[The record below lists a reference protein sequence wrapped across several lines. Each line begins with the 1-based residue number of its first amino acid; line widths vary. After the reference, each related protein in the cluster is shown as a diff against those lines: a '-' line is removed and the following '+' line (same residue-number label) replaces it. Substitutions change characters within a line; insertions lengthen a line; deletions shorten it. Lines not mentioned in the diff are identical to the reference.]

1 MKYQE
6 RPAISI
12 SNKFAPSLVLSDKH
26 IPDNQIEDNMSS
38 DVFPTTSKYSNKKQ
52 VSQES
57 LPSSVD
63 GLTITISSSLATN
76 ITNTQEKQT
85 HENISTEPIIN
96 NNQNKDV
103 NFDKDSQSSVQRLN
117 SILSQSNTSENE
129 QQKLNFSSKIDFPTI
144 PKTHTKNKNHD
155 LGKDLNQISSE
166 ELNRQY

>member
-1 MKYQE
+1 
-6 RPAISI
+6 
-12 SNKFAPSLVLSDKH
+12 
-26 IPDNQIEDNMSS
+26 MSS

-57 LPSSVD
+57 LPLSVD

-85 HENISTEPIIN
+85 HDNIPTEPIIN

-103 NFDKDSQSSVQRLN
+103 NFDKDSQSSVKRLI
-117 SILSQSNTSENE
+117 SLLSQSNTSENE

-144 PKTHTKNKNHD
+144 PKTHTHTKSKYHD
-155 LGKDLNQISSE
+155 LGKDLNQISSK
-166 ELNRQY
+166 ELSINLTKLKKPVLGVNGLNSNKDADKDPPKKLINF